1 MSNLE
6 QNQDIGI
13 DCLHSLNQ
21 RLETG
26 KVLLVDHHLIL
37 SGKSVVGNSQGFDDD
52 YPPLSLC
59 KLYIPL
65 DGPLGDLATNCI
77 MPSIGWLQN
86 GSGDAVPIFGDKAN
100 TVVQVH

>member
-59 KLYIPL
+59 KLYISL

-77 MPSIGWLQN
+77 IAFHRLGYKTVL
-86 GSGDAVPIFGDKAN
+86 GDAVADLLR
-100 TVVQVH
+100 